1 MARRKQPPLIAL
13 SSTAHAMRL
22 PRKALA
28 ALIAFVV
35 DRERARV
42 ADVDLAVV
50 SARQIAALN
59 RRFLNHAGPTDV
71 ISFNLADPPLPVSA
85 QLIVCADVAA
95 DQARQRNIPAR
106 HELFLYVIHGLLHTL
121 GYDDAAKPQAAKMA
135 QRQEQLLR
143 EFLQATGKRG

>member
-1 MARRKQPPLIAL
+1 MTRPTPPPAIAI
-13 SSTAHAMRL
+13 SSTTRAMRL

-28 ALIAFVV
+28 DLIRFVV
-35 DRERARV
+35 ARQRVRV

-71 ISFNLADPPLPVSA
+71 ISFNLAEPGQPVSA
-85 QLIVCADVAA
+85 QLIVCADVALA
-95 DQARQRNIPAR
+95 QARRRNIPPR
-106 HELFLYVIHGLLHTL
+106 RELFLYVVHGLLHTF

-135 QRQEQLLR
+135 ARQERLLA
-143 EFLQATGKRG
+143 EFLTRG